1 MGWGKMPEVLDIL
14 RRQIFGN
21 LVLVVNCQQH
31 YHDQYHDFQ
40 QHDDNDEENED
51 YDDAI
56 DDVGQRTDGI
66 PRPTER

>member
-1 MGWGKMPEVLDIL
+1 MPEVLDIP

-21 LVLVVNCQQH
+21 LVLVVNCQQQ
-31 YHDQYHDFQ
+31 YQDQYRDFQ
-40 QHDDNDEENED
+40 QHDDDDDDENDDN
-51 YDDAI
+51 DDAI

>member
-1 MGWGKMPEVLDIL
+1 MPEVLDIL

-21 LVLVVNCQQH
+21 LVLVVNCQQN
-31 YHDQYHDFQ
+31 YHDQYHEFQ
-40 QHDDNDEENED
+40 QHDEADEDDED
-51 YDDAI
+51 DDAI

>member
-1 MGWGKMPEVLDIL
+1 MPEVLDIL

-21 LVLVVNCQQH
+21 LMLVVNCQQH
-31 YHDQYHDFQ
+31 YHDRYYEFQ
-40 QHDDNDEENED
+40 RHDDGDEENGD
-51 YDDAI
+51 QDDAI

>member
-1 MGWGKMPEVLDIL
+1 MPEVLDIL

-31 YHDQYHDFQ
+31 YHDQYYELH
-40 QHDDNDEENED
+40 QHDDDDEENGD
-51 YDDAI
+51 QDDAI
-56 DDVGQRTDGI
+56 DEVGQRTDGI

>member
-1 MGWGKMPEVLDIL
+1 MPEVLDIP

-31 YHDQYHDFQ
+31 YHDRYYEFQ
-40 QHDDNDEENED
+40 QHDD
-51 YDDAI
+51 DDAI

>member
-1 MGWGKMPEVLDIL
+1 MLEVLDIL

-21 LVLVVNCQQH
+21 LVLLVNCQQH
-31 YHDQYHDFQ
+31 YHDQYYEFQ
-40 QHDDNDEENED
+40 QHDDDDEDEEND
-51 YDDAI
+51 DSDDDAI

>member
-1 MGWGKMPEVLDIL
+1 MPEVLDIL
-14 RRQIFGN
+14 HRQIFGN
-21 LVLVVNCQQH
+21 LVLVVNFQQH

-40 QHDDNDEENED
+40 QHYDDDEESDD